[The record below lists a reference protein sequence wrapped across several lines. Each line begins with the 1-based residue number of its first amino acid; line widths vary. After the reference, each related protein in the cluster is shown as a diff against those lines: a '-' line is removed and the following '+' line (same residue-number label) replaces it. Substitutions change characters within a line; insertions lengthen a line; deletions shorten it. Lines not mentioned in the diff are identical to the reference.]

1 MMNTTCYRLVVC
13 EKPSVARSIAA
24 VLGAGRRGDGFLSGG
39 GYLVSWCFGH
49 LAELSDADAYDEKYG
64 KWRREDLPIL
74 PDSWQYTVSRDK
86 QKQMNTLRALMHR
99 DDVYEVVNACD
110 AGREGELIFRTAYN
124 LNNCRKRVKRLWISS
139 MEDAAILDGFDN
151 LRDGAEYDNLYASAL
166 CRSKA
171 DWLVGINATRL
182 FSVMYHRTLNVGRV
196 VSPTLALLVQREAEI
211 NAFQPESFYTVHL
224 DFDGFSAAGGRMK
237 EQAEA
242 ERLAGDCN
250 GKAAAVTSV
259 VQTEKTEKA
268 PALYD
273 LTTLQRDANR
283 LLGYTA
289 QQTLDYLQSLY
300 EKKLCTYPRTDSRY
314 LTDDME
320 GSVNALALCCAGVC
334 GTEPPAAVC
343 SGQVCSSKRV
353 SDHHAVVPTMAAG
366 ETDLETLPAGER
378 EILRLVSRQVLMAV
392 SAPFVYLETEARLD
406 CGGNAFASKG
416 KTILHMGW
424 RAYTE
429 KGKQDNTLP
438 ELSEGQSLSVS
449 SCAVKDGRTTPP
461 KHFTEDTLLSAM
473 ETAGAN
479 YRVPTK
485 SNDFE
490 GKGGA
495 AERVSF
501 SPQGGNKRYAA
512 CDDAPEDAERRGLG
526 TPATRAAVIEKL
538 VATGFAERRKAKKSV
553 RLVPTEAG
561 VSLITVLPEQLQS
574 PLLTAEW
581 EHRLKE
587 IECGELSADE
597 FLAGIQKMV
606 SGLVRDAAPVD
617 GAEVLFPSGRPVV
630 GKCPRCGAEVTES
643 KNGYFCER
651 RSCKFGLWRD
661 NRFLAAKKISLTKKM
676 ASSLLTQGRAYAS
689 GIYSEKT
696 GKTYDAFIVLE
707 DDGARSSYKLDFT
720 K

>member
-24 VLGAGRRGDGFLSGG
+24 VLGAKERGDGFLSGG

-99 DDVYEVVNACD
+99 EDVCEVINACD

-124 LNNCRKRVKRLWISS
+124 LNNCRKRVRRLWISS
-139 MEDAAILDGFDN
+139 MEDAAILQGFEN

-211 NAFQPESFYTVHL
+211 SAFQPETFYTVNL
-224 DFDGFSAAGGRMK
+224 IFDTFSAVGEKYEDR
-237 EQAEA
+237 AEA
-242 ERLAGDCN
+242 EAQAKKCN
-250 GKAAAVTSV
+250 NDTATVTNV
-259 VQTEKTEKA
+259 ERKEKTEKA

-289 QQTLDYLQSLY
+289 QQSLDYLQSLY

-320 GSVNALALCCAGVC
+320 GGVNALALCCAGIC

-343 SGQVCSSKRV
+343 SGQVCSSKKV

-366 ETDLETLPAGER
+366 ETDLEALPAGER
-378 EILRLVSRQVLMAV
+378 ELLRLVSRQVFMAV

-406 CGGNAFASKG
+406 CGGNAFSAKG
-416 KTILHMGW
+416 KTVIQLGW
-424 RAYTE
+424 KAYADAELTD
-429 KGKQDNTLP
+429 KTLP
-438 ELSEGQSLSVS
+438 ELSEGQLLPVS
-449 SCAVKDGRTTPP
+449 SCEVKEGKTTPP

-473 ETAGAN
+473 ETAG
-479 YRVPTK
+479 K
-485 SNDFE
+485 EDM
-490 GKGGA
+490 
-495 AERVSF
+495 
-501 SPQGGNKRYAA
+501 
-512 CDDAPEDAERRGLG
+512 PEAAERRGLG

-587 IECGELSADE
+587 IECGKLGADE
-597 FLAGIQKMV
+597 FLAGIRDMV
-606 SGLVRDAAPVD
+606 AALVRDAAPVD

-676 ASSLLTQGRAYAS
+676 ASSLLTQGRSYAS

-696 GKTYDAFIVLE
+696 GKTYDAFIMLE